1 MQAGQL
7 TAGNCGLCGLTVIDV
22 DFSLLQI
29 TSVRPPSHHKVCTC
43 EDYTKRRWVKLRVAD
58 STIEIRSRWNRD
70 RYICIPIILKRYN
83 VSMKPWS
90 LHLYPCWTVS
100 IVNRRH
106 RHIIA
111 CWCIAALTAMTKRT
125 KADMVLLHITNRKK
139 NLRINTQMLA
149 VASCT
154 RWRGLRPSVA
164 RVQILWPCVR
174 TQGLQAAPR
183 QWRRRWRHN
192 DTETQIAKGIAK
204 TQIAK
209 VSVQN
214 QFSVFFLYKHTLCG
228 EKYIWCIY
236 IYIPTA
242 I

>member
-1 MQAGQL
+1 MARRCMVTCSCCGVYGATVLAANHGQISNL
-7 TAGNCGLCGLTVIDV
+7 GLKEMKQGL
-22 DFSLLQI
+22 S
-29 TSVRPPSHHKVCTC
+29 P
-43 EDYTKRRWVKLRVAD
+43 RRWRT
-58 STIEIRSRWNRD
+58 STLSSMLFARCNLCNFAPMQCARQSRKTKSLFGDCWLPRGNPD
-70 RYICIPIILKRYN
+70 RQI
-83 VSMKPWS
+83 
-90 LHLYPCWTVS
+90 HLLWGMDGS
-100 IVNRRH
+100 
-106 RHIIA
+106 A
-111 CWCIAALTAMTKRT
+111 
-125 KADMVLLHITNRKK
+125 
-139 NLRINTQMLA
+139 LRINTQMLA

-183 QWRRRWRHN
+183 QRRRRWRHN

-228 EKYIWCIY
+228 EKYIWY
-236 IYIPTA
+236 N
-242 I
+242 

>member
-1 MQAGQL
+1 MSVEHWRL
-7 TAGNCGLCGLTVIDV
+7 TDLKM
-22 DFSLLQI
+22 LQ
-29 TSVRPPSHHKVCTC
+29 
-43 EDYTKRRWVKLRVAD
+43 
-58 STIEIRSRWNRD
+58 
-70 RYICIPIILKRYN
+70 
-83 VSMKPWS
+83 
-90 LHLYPCWTVS
+90 
-100 IVNRRH
+100 
-106 RHIIA
+106 
-111 CWCIAALTAMTKRT
+111 ALTQQEPSPASVNQNGKEEGRGRGRGI
-125 KADMVLLHITNRKK
+125 LRKK
-139 NLRINTQMLA
+139 LVNLRDSQSVSSSCSHKRGMDWSALRINTQMLA

-183 QWRRRWRHN
+183 QRRRRWRHN

-228 EKYIWCIY
+228 EKYIWY
-236 IYIPTA
+236 N
-242 I
+242 